1 MAISEQQL
9 QSDLLSSGIVRAVGL
24 MSLIA
29 LIAVCHIYADKIQI
43 GVEEQQRVVIRTVL
57 YIVAILT
64 FPVMTFIRHVM
75 LRLNLTMSSDKLP
88 KFRYMLTIIVSMLV
102 SGSIGVY
109 GFGMFILGDG
119 YNTLYIFV
127 MLSALAMFIYKP
139 DPQEYKALVE
149 SLEEKQG
156 E

>member
-1 MAISEQQL
+1 MTTSEQQL

-29 LIAVCHIYADKIQI
+29 LVAISHLYADKIQI
-43 GVEEQQRVVIRTVL
+43 GVDEQQRVVIRTLL
-57 YIVAILT
+57 YVVAILT
-64 FPVMTFIRHVM
+64 FPVMKFIRHVM
-75 LRLNLTMSSDKLP
+75 LRLNLTMSSDKSP
-88 KFRYMLTIIVSMLV
+88 RFRYMLTIIVSMLV

-109 GFGMFILGDG
+109 GFVMFILGDG

-149 SLEEKQG
+149 SLEEKPG